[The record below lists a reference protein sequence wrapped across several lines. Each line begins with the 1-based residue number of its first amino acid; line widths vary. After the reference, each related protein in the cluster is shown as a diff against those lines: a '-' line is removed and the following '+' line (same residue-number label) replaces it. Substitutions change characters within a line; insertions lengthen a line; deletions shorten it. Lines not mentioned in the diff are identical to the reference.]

1 MQPDG
6 DMWAILDDIV
16 SVRGKHA
23 TRGTKVKG
31 HATDED
37 VRKGLATHTATSR
50 ATTLLTKWYT
60 GVMILMVYAAAPYA
74 LYTTKDG
81 TTMPRW
87 LARYKG

>member
-16 SVRGKHA
+16 TVRGKHA

-37 VRKGLATHTATSR
+37 VRKGL
-50 ATTLLTKWYT
+50 TTPSDKQ
-60 GVMILMVYAAAPYA
+60 GNDSADKMVHR
-74 LYTTKDG
+74 G
-81 TTMPRW
+81 
-87 LARYKG
+87 